1 MRGETRSA
9 RSGRG
14 VVMWIPAIFPASR
27 DRLADDWVKRLSV
40 GSAATSTTGAGR
52 RRRWAPRAWST
63 RFQKASVDSLLFL
76 SLPAFMGNFGESAR
90 RTDPSWHTQRERKD
104 VGSGKSGEER

>member
-14 VVMWIPAIFPASR
+14 VVMWFPAIFPASR
-27 DRLADDWVKRLSV
+27 DRLADDWVRRLSV

-52 RRRWAPRAWST
+52 RRRWAPRAWSP
-63 RFQKASVDSLLFL
+63 RFQQASVDSLLFL
-76 SLPAFMGNFGESAR
+76 SLPAFMGHFVESAR
-90 RTDPSWHTQRERKD
+90 SRDPRWLPNRLHPCGDTTNP
-104 VGSGKSGEER
+104 